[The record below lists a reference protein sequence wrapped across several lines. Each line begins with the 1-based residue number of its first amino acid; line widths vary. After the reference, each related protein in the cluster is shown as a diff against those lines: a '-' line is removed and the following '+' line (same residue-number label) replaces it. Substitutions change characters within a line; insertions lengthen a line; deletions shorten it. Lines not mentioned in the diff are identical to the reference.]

1 MIPVGTTALR
11 LIETAARETWAVR
24 PWVGATDI
32 FIYPGFE
39 FHVADALM
47 TNFHLPKSTLMM
59 LVSALMGT
67 ERVRQIY
74 RHALN
79 EKYRLNLMITDSK
92 NDIDKAFILM
102 DWTHNQWKHNGNNNS
117 KESNALNILERANNG
132 ERFRCVEYGIVLS
145 ATLNSISILTRTLG
159 LKTKDVETT
168 KYGAGHVVSEA
179 YIPDL
184 KKWVFMDPQINY
196 IPYLNGIPLNAVEY
210 QKAIIENKQAIELRN
225 HNGVID
231 KEKAF
236 GQINWIGK
244 YLYYF
249 DVSFDSSKNRINCH
263 KKNKLMLVPINAKEP
278 TVFQINSKMTNYL
291 YTNNLNDFYKEP
303 KIL

>member
-1 MIPVGTTALR
+1 MKKIAH
-11 LIETAARETWAVR
+11 
-24 PWVGATDI
+24 I
-32 FIYPGFE
+32 FIILIFIWTISCKNNNSPSKQIHKITFNQDE
-39 FHVADALM
+39 SKLNCELIFPNHK
-47 TNFHLPKSTLMM
+47 TNTSLIK
-59 LVSALMGT
+59 
-67 ERVRQIY
+67 
-74 RHALN
+74 LN

-145 ATLNSISILTRTLG
+145 ATLNSISIPTRTLG